1 MGHHRARMPPV
12 RVIAGYVSVAL
23 IWGSTWAAIKIG
35 VNDVPPFVFAFA
47 RAVAVAGL
55 LTIIPVALRQPFPRG
70 RRTMAIAITVGLIN
84 IGWSWAIIFWSEQF
98 VPSGLVS
105 VFGAAAPVWTAVLAH
120 FMVKGDRLSAL
131 KILGLVFGL
140 GGTIIL
146 IGAPDA
152 ADGTAGLFATALLA
166 LMAISWAVAAI
177 LQSRFLK
184 AVAPIP
190 TVAVGTWA
198 SALLLAP
205 LALVQQPQGQHWT
218 LASVLAF
225 AYLVLFGTSFGMV
238 VSLWLYRKLRP
249 TTITLI
255 QVLVPAEAILIGTVW
270 LGEPVTLRMLAGAAL
285 VIAAVALNAI
295 AGGRLPPA
303 EERLAADPAPAD

>member
-1 MGHHRARMPPV
+1 MPPL
-12 RVIAGYVSVAL
+12 RVVAGYVSVAL

-55 LTIIPVALRQPFPRG
+55 LTIIAVALRQPFPRG
-70 RRTMAIAITVGLIN
+70 RRTMAIAMIVGLIN

-131 KILGLVFGL
+131 KIVGLTLGL

-146 IGAPDA
+146 IGAPEA
-152 ADGTAGLFATALLA
+152 ADGTAGLIATALLA
-166 LMAISWAVAAI
+166 LIPITWAIAAI
-177 LQSRFLK
+177 LQSRFLRT
-184 AVAPIP
+184 VAPIP

-205 LALVQQPQGQHWT
+205 LAVFQLPQAQHWT

-225 AYLVLFGTSFGMV
+225 AYLVIFGTCFGMV

-270 LGEPVTLRMLAGAAL
+270 LGEPVTIRMLAGAAL
-285 VIAAVALNAI
+285 VVAAVALNAI
-295 AGGRLPPA
+295 AGGGSPPA
-303 EERLAADPAPAD
+303 EERIAATSAAAE